1 MIADPE
7 RIKRILADAG
17 LKTGGGAL
25 RRATEVP
32 VPPPPAPGSAAGA
45 PPANLFRERLRA
57 RLEALDAV
65 RGGGS
70 RPGAVPAGGPP
81 RRFVP
86 DDDEPAPAP
95 VFHPPAD
102 DGRPLEERLRA
113 VPRHGPR
120 GSFLVVETR
129 RALAAFHGG
138 VRLSEMLERPLAL
151 RRRERLGEAVSV
163 DARRAV
169 FLDVETTG
177 LSGGTGTL
185 PFLIGAGRVEGDE
198 FVVRQYFLR
207 DFPDEPAALDALAED
222 LGDAPLVTFNGRCFD
237 WPLLTT
243 RLRIHRRPVA
253 DRPHLDL
260 LPPARRLWAKSLDS
274 HCLSDLERHVL
285 DVRRDEDLPGAFIP
299 AAYFDWL
306 HTGRSAV
313 IALAFRHNE
322 VDIVSLAALAG
333 VVSRILADPAG
344 REGALPGDHVPAGD
358 HLGTA
363 RLLLDYGD
371 RERARAC
378 LEAALAR
385 GFAPDTRGV
394 RRLLGS
400 LQRRAGDLEGA
411 RHTWERWIAEDPEFD
426 PHPYEALAVQEEH
439 RRKDLRRALARVE
452 AALARCPSGHP
463 ARTHLEHR
471 AARLRSKAASKAS

>member
-7 RIKRILADAG
+7 RIKRILADAA

-32 VPPPPAPGSAAGA
+32 APPPPAPP
-45 PPANLFRERLRA
+45 PPAGTSPATLFRERLRA

-70 RPGAVPAGGPP
+70 RPLAAPAAGPFS

-86 DDDEPAPAP
+86 DEDVPPP

-113 VPRHGPR
+113 VPRSGPR

-129 RALAAFHGG
+129 RALGAFHGG
-138 VRLSEMLERPLAL
+138 VRLSDMLERPLAL
-151 RRRERLGEAVSV
+151 RRRERLGDAVAV
-163 DARRAV
+163 DAARAV

-177 LSGGTGTL
+177 LSGGTGTV

-222 LGDAPLVTFNGRCFD
+222 LGDAPLVTFNGRSFD

-260 LPPARRLWAKSLDS
+260 LPPARRLWAKSLES
-274 HCLSDLERHVL
+274 HALADLERHVL

-306 HTGRSAV
+306 RTGRSAV

-344 REGALPGDHVPAGD
+344 RKGALPGD

-363 RLLLDYGD
+363 RLLLDHGD

-400 LQRRAGDLEGA
+400 LQRRAGDVEGA
-411 RHTWERWIAEDPEFD
+411 RRTWERWIADDPEFD

-452 AALARCPSGHP
+452 AALARCPASHP

-471 AARLRSKAASKAS
+471 ATRLRTKAASKAS